1 MFFMSFLLYLPLLF
15 IYAFGLINLVGISP
29 DLAFRHGLHFLTGL
43 IVFFILSK
51 LRIRAHFLGIN
62 AHVLYWIFIGL
73 LTLVLLFGIEVKG
86 SRRWFDFSFF
96 LFQPS
101 EFFKIIIIIFLA
113 QIFSSYEHYQQKRTI
128 FLKVMGYT
136 LLPFI
141 LIFRQPDLGSA
152 VVIFLI
158 SIVMML
164 HSEVPKKHILYFFIF
179 IFFLLPAVWLTL
191 HDYQQDRII
200 SFIKPSYD
208 LSGTSYNITQ
218 ATIAIGSGKML
229 GRGLG
234 LGKQSSLYFL
244 PEAQTDFAFSSFVEQ
259 FGFLGGFLLILLY
272 LFLFLFLFR
281 RAHHFL
287 NQKDRTT
294 KFNYYYTI
302 GFSALLISQV
312 AVNIG
317 MNLRL
322 LPIAGITLPFVS
334 YGGSSLLTLMLGL
347 ALLP

>member
-1 MFFMSFLLYLPLLF
+1 MSFLLFLPLLF
-15 IYAFGLINLVGISP
+15 IYVFGLINLVGISP
-29 DLAFRHGLHFLTGL
+29 DLAFRHGVHFLTGVIL
-43 IVFFILSK
+43 FFIVSK
-51 LRIRAHFLGIN
+51 LKIRAHFLGIN

-73 LTLVLLFGIEVKG
+73 LMLVLFFGLEVKG
-86 SRRWFDFSFF
+86 SRRWFDFYFF
-96 LFQPS
+96 QFQPS
-101 EFFKIIIIIFLA
+101 EFFKIFFIIFLA
-113 QIFSSYEHYQQKRTI
+113 QIFSSYERHLQKRTI
-128 FLKVMGYT
+128 FLKVLGYT

-152 VVIFLI
+152 IVTFLI
-158 SIVMML
+158 FVFL
-164 HSEVPKKHILYFFIF
+164 
-179 IFFLLPAVWLTL
+179 LLPAIWFVL
-191 HDYQQDRII
+191 HDYQRDRII

-259 FGFLGGFLLILLY
+259 FGFLGGFILILLY

-281 RAHHFL
+281 RAHQYL

-294 KFNYYYTI
+294 KFYYYYTI
-302 GFSALLISQV
+302 GFSALLVLQV

>member
-1 MFFMSFLLYLPLLF
+1 MSFLLFLPLLF
-15 IYAFGLINLVGISP
+15 IYVFGLINLVGISP
-29 DLAFRHGLHFLTGL
+29 DLAFRHGVHFLTGVIL
-43 IVFFILSK
+43 FFIVSK
-51 LRIRAHFLGIN
+51 LKIRAHFLGIN

-73 LTLVLLFGIEVKG
+73 LMLVLFFGLEVKG
-86 SRRWFDFSFF
+86 SRRWFDFYFF
-96 LFQPS
+96 QFQPS
-101 EFFKIIIIIFLA
+101 EFFKIFFIIFLA
-113 QIFSSYEHYQQKRTI
+113 QIFSSYERHLQKRTI
-128 FLKVMGYT
+128 FLKVLGYT

-152 VVIFLI
+152 IVIFLI
-158 SIVMML
+158 SFVMML
-164 HSEVPKKHILYFFIF
+164 HSDVPKRHILSFI
-179 IFFLLPAVWLTL
+179 IFVFLLLPAIWFVL
-191 HDYQQDRII
+191 HDYQRDRII

-259 FGFLGGFLLILLY
+259 FGFFGGFILILLY
-272 LFLFLFLFR
+272 LFLFLSLFR
-281 RAHHFL
+281 KAHKFL

-294 KFNYYYTI
+294 KFYYYYTI
-302 GFSALLISQV
+302 GFSALLVLQV